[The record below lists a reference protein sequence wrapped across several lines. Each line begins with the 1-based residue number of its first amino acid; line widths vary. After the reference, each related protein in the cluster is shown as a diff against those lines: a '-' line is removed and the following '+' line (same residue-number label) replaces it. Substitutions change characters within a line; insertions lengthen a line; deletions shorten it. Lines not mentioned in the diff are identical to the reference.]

1 MDFGKQENADDPNW
15 ERKVIADLAHATLKE
30 QRAARRWGIFFKI
43 LLFIYIFFALAIWA
57 AFSGDDLKLSS
68 EKHTAVIDI
77 DGVIASDSPASADK
91 VVKGLRKAF
100 KHQGTKGVIIRINS
114 PGGSPV
120 QSAYIHDEILRLRKK
135 HKDTPVYAVVSDV
148 CASGGYYVA
157 VAADK
162 IYANKS
168 SVVGSIGVLMNGFG
182 FVDAIEK
189 IGVERRLLTAGK
201 HKGVLDP
208 FSPVQEEQKE
218 HVQSILD
225 SLHQEF
231 ISVVKAG
238 RGDRLK
244 NDERIFSGLFWSG
257 IQSKELGLIDDFG
270 SAGFVAREVIG
281 VEEIVD
287 FTPKE
292 DVFKRFADRVGAGA
306 VREMLQSALTTNGG
320 FQLR

>member
-1 MDFGKQENADDPNW
+1 MDFGKQDNAEDPNW
-15 ERKVIADLAHATLKE
+15 ERKVITDLANAALKE
-30 QRAARRWGIFFKI
+30 QRATRRWGIFFKI

-57 AFSGDDLKLSS
+57 AFNEDDLNLSS

-100 KHQGTKGVIIRINS
+100 KHQGTKGIIIRINS

-135 HKDTPVYAVVSDV
+135 HKDIPVYAVVSDV

-208 FSPVQEEQKE
+208 FSPVQEEQKQ

-231 ISVVKAG
+231 ISVVKKG
-238 RGDRLK
+238 RGDKLK
-244 NDERIFSGLFWSG
+244 DDERLFSGLFWSG

-306 VREMLQSALTTNGG
+306 VREMLQSAFTSYGG